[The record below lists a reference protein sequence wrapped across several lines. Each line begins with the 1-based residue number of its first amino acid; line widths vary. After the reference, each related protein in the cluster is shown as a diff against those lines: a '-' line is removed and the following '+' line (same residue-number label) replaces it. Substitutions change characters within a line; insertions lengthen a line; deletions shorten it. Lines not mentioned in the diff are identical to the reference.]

1 MSRPTFLKTLATL
14 LAGAHTAGPVSAAG
28 WPDAERR
35 RAPRKTVVRA
45 EAARPALRPAA
56 CP

>member
-35 RAPRKTVVRA
+35 RAPRKTVVCA